1 MLEVGEKMIKC
12 PIIEKEIDIGECVA
26 VVDASENMVKKDAI
40 PKDFYVVKNWKEICN
55 ECKYHNN

>member
-1 MLEVGEKMIKC
+1 MIKC